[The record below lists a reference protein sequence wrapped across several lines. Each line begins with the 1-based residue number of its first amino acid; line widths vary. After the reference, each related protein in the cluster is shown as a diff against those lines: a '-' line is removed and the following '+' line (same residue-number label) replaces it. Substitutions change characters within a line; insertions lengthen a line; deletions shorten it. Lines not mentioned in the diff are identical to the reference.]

1 MFENKKIKINVSD
14 FQKVSAVTAVMMQ
27 TILSFAL
34 ANSHSATNTAFLG
47 TFYVIVKYTA
57 PMFIFGYSQQSN
69 NKLRIRI
76 LQAFY

>member
-57 PMFIFGYSQQSN
+57 P
-69 NKLRIRI
+69 
-76 LQAFY
+76 

>member
-34 ANSHSATNTAFLG
+34 ANAHNETTATFIG
-47 TFYVIVKYTA
+47 TFYVMVKYTA
-57 PMFIFGYSQQSN
+57 PMFIFAIVEQ
-69 NKLRIRI
+69 IW
-76 LQAFY
+76 